1 MVGELKS
8 SAKLHKHPLKSAGFR
23 VLKAPDVP
31 SVLIEL
37 GYMSNK
43 DDLKLM
49 TSEVWRGKAT
59 AAIALAVNKF
69 FATRLA
75 GSPPSRS
82 GE

>member
-1 MVGELKS
+1 
-8 SAKLHKHPLKSAGFR
+8 
-23 VLKAPDVP
+23 VP

-59 AAIALAVNKF
+59 AAIAQAVNTF

-75 GSPPSRS
+75 GSAPSRR